1 MWGVQSSN
9 TANTWSVGSP
19 YVCGHYMYITTQF
32 INNGNTSSMYST
44 GVHVVGASTNYIN
57 LGHYI
62 NYGNGVTKAGATL
75 IATRIA

>member
-9 TANTWSVGSP
+9 AANTWSVGSP

-44 GVHVVGASTNYIN
+44 GVHVVGASSNLN
-57 LGHYI
+57 LGHYMTYSDNKQYI
-62 NYGNGVTKAGATL
+62 GGNL
-75 IATRIA
+75 ICTRIA

>member
-1 MWGVQSSN
+1 MNQVAQSFYNGS
-9 TANTWSVGSP
+9 TATVGRS
-19 YVCGHYMYITTQF
+19 
-32 INNGNTSSMYST
+32 

-62 NYGNGVTKAGATL
+62 SYANGVSKVGGTL